1 MLHDN
6 YNVVVVVF
14 FLQESLKENSQ
25 SDVYSGRKL
34 GQLKVLKHSHCISLK
49 ESMYF
54 H

>member
-1 MLHDN
+1 MIIIMLLLLF
-6 YNVVVVVF
+6 F

>member
-1 MLHDN
+1 MFCLF
-6 YNVVVVVF
+6 VCLFV
-14 FLQESLKENSQ
+14 LQETLKENSQ

-49 ESMYF
+49 ESLYF